1 MHNFGR
7 GMWRRISDHEKYQQS
22 TNVQTNRLT
31 HYFQTQKQ
39 RAIDA
44 YSRIAISNEKKKV
57 KEEVLTPDV
66 TMNDVT
72 DNYVI
77 VEAVISEVETSVLI
91 SETKEEPSVLISEA
105 KEETSVLISEAEAEA
120 ETSVLISETKA
131 ETSVLISEAEV
142 ETSVLSEAKAET
154 SVLISEAEAEV
165 ETSVLSEA
173 EPVIIPVSKS
183 NAKKRRKNKEK
194 V

>member
-7 GMWRRISDHEKYQQS
+7 GMWRRISDHEKHQQA

-31 HYFQTQKQ
+31 HYLQTQKQ

-44 YSRIAISNEKKKV
+44 YSRIAISNEKKEV
-57 KEEVLTPDV
+57 KETVVTNEVT
-66 TMNDVT
+66 TTDVT

-91 SETKEEPSVLISEA
+91 SETKSETSVLISEA
-105 KEETSVLISEAEAEA
+105 ETKEETSVLISEAEA
-120 ETSVLISETKA
+120 KA
-131 ETSVLISEAEV
+131 ETSVLISEA
-142 ETSVLSEAKAET
+142 KAET
-154 SVLISEAEAEV
+154 SVLRETKE
-165 ETSVLSEA
+165 ETSVIISEA